1 MIQVLIS
8 GLLLMGV
15 MACGMN
21 SDDKGLVSELIT
33 VKELAKMIQE
43 IPNLQLVDVRTP
55 EEYSAGHLDGAVNIN
70 YHDDDF
76 ETQFAAL
83 DKERPTVLYCARGG
97 RSHKAYV
104 LGEPM
109 KFSQLYD
116 LEGGYTAWVAAQ

>member
-1 MIQVLIS
+1 MIQVWIS
-8 GLLLMGV
+8 GLFLMAL
-15 MACGMN
+15 MACGTN
-21 SDDKGLVSELIT
+21 SNTEGAASELVT
-33 VKELAKMIQE
+33 AKELAKMIQT

-55 EEYSAGHLDGAVNIN
+55 KEYSEGHLKGAVNIN

-76 ETQFAAL
+76 ETQLAAL

-104 LGEPM
+104 LGESM

-116 LEGGYTAWVAAQ
+116 LKGGYTGWVTAQ